1 MLAQYWK
8 ALEEGKVECGLCPH
22 RCVVSVGRTGRC
34 LARQNQEGAL
44 VSLNYGRISS
54 MNIDPVEKKPL
65 RHFMP
70 GTRTLSF
77 GTFGCNLHCPWCQNY
92 TIAREIPDTQ
102 WVEPEEMVALAKE
115 QGCPSISYT
124 YNEPTVF
131 LEYVLD
137 TARLAREAGL
147 KNIFV
152 TNGFISPEPLE
163 DLLAVMDA
171 LNIDVKTFDVSHYH
185 NVCGGGLEDVKR
197 TVERARQRVHVE
209 LTALLVPG
217 IHDNLEDLESMF
229 EWIASMDP
237 DMPLHLS
244 RYFPMYQYHEP
255 ATEPG
260 LMIEAKKR
268 ADRVLHRVYLG
279 NV

>member
-1 MLAQYWK
+1 MLARYWK
-8 ALEEGKVECGLCPH
+8 SLEEEKVECGLCPH
-22 RCVVSVGRTGRC
+22 RCVLSDGRTGRC
-34 LARQNQEGAL
+34 LARQNQGGTL

-54 MNIDPVEKKPL
+54 LNIDPVEKKPL

-92 TIAREIPDTQ
+92 NIAREIPDTQ
-102 WVEPEEMVALAKE
+102 RVEPEEMVALAQE

-163 DLLAVMDA
+163 DLLSVMDA
-171 LNIDVKTFDVSHYH
+171 LNIDVKTFNAAHYH
-185 NVCGGGLEDVKR
+185 SVCGGGLEDVKR
-197 TVERARQRVHVE
+197 TVEQAQQRVHVE

-229 EWIASMDP
+229 GWIASMDP

-255 ATEPG
+255 ETDPS
-260 LMIEAKKR
+260 LMVEAKKR
-268 ADRVLHRVYLG
+268 ADRMLHRVYLG